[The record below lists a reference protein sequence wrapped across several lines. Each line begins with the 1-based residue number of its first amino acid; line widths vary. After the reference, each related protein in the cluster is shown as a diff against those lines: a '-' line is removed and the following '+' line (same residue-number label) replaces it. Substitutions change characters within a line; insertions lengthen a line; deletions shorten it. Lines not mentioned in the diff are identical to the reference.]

1 MSSIDFETMPSIA
14 FSLLV
19 VAVAV
24 FIMAIA
30 TLDAAIAVLKS
41 IKERPIYEGE
51 EAEAEDA
58 EAEAE
63 DAEAEAED
71 AEVEAEDAE
80 VEADDAEVEADDAEV
95 EAEVQEEVYRIAV
108 PSGNEM
114 ALKKKGPHISIGLVE
129 SGTGQIFRVIPLTNG
144 TFAGAIKIQAVGG
157 FADGK
162 VLDNY
167 KQKNDHLCLY
177 KTSRDNNR
185 AQNWKKVGN
194 KLISMTTGKLQLKV
208 NGDSIGFSNNGD
220 DIIFIPA

>member
-1 MSSIDFETMPSIA
+1 MSSINFETMPSIA

-19 VAVAV
+19 VAVAL

-30 TLDAAIAVLKS
+30 TLDEAIAVLKA
-41 IKERPIYEGE
+41 INERSIYEGE
-51 EAEAEDA
+51 EAEAEVQVQA

-63 DAEAEAED
+63 
-71 AEVEAEDAE
+71 VQ
-80 VEADDAEVEADDAEV
+80 
-95 EAEVQEEVYRIAV
+95 AEVQEEVYRIAV

-129 SGTGQIFRVIPLTNG
+129 SGNGQVFRVIPLTTG

-177 KTSRDNNR
+177 KTSRNNNR
-185 AQNWKKVGN
+185 AQNWKKDGN

-220 DIIFIPA
+220 DIIFIQA

>member
-1 MSSIDFETMPSIA
+1 MTSINFETMPSIA

-19 VAVAV
+19 VAVAL

-30 TLDAAIAVLKS
+30 TLDEAIAVLKA
-41 IKERPIYEGE
+41 INERSIYEGE
-51 EAEAEDA
+51 EAEAEVQVQEEA

-63 DAEAEAED
+63 EEVQAEEDAEA
-71 AEVEAEDAE
+71 
-80 VEADDAEVEADDAEV
+80 
-95 EAEVQEEVYRIAV
+95 QEEVYRIAV

-114 ALKKKGPHISIGLVE
+114 TLKKKGPHISIGLVE
-129 SGTGQIFRVIPLTNG
+129 SGTGQIFRVIPLTTG

-185 AQNWKKVGN
+185 AQNWKKDGN

-208 NGDSIGFSNNGD
+208 NGDSIGFSKNGD

>member
-58 EAEAE
+58 EA
-63 DAEAEAED
+63 
-71 AEVEAEDAE
+71 EAEDAE

>member
-14 FSLLV
+14 FSFLV

-30 TLDAAIAVLKS
+30 TLDAAITVLNS
-41 IKERPIYEGE
+41 IKKRPLYEGEESEDAEVTEDAEAEEVTEDAEAEEEE
-51 EAEAEDA
+51 EAEAEEEE
-58 EAEAE
+58 EAEE
-63 DAEAEAED
+63 EAE
-71 AEVEAEDAE
+71 
-80 VEADDAEVEADDAEV
+80 
-95 EAEVQEEVYRIAV
+95 EEVYRIAV

-129 SGTGQIFRVIPLTNG
+129 SGTGQIFRVIPLTTG
-144 TFAGAIKIQAVGG
+144 TFAGTIKIQAVGG

-185 AQNWKKVGN
+185 AQNWKKDGN

-220 DIIFIPA
+220 DIIFIPV

>member
-1 MSSIDFETMPSIA
+1 MSSINTAIFM
-14 FSLLV
+14 L
-19 VAVAV
+19 
-24 FIMAIA
+24 AIA
-30 TLDAAIAVLKS
+30 TSVMAVATIIMAVVTLESLRMRGIREAEKP
-41 IKERPIYEGE
+41 EEAEEEAQEEEAEEVDEEAQEEEVEVEEEAE
-51 EAEAEDA
+51 EAEATVEEEA
-58 EAEAE
+58 QEAEA
-63 DAEAEAED
+63 DAQAETT
-71 AEVEAEDAE
+71 
-80 VEADDAEVEADDAEV
+80 
-95 EAEVQEEVYRIAV
+95 EELYRITV
-108 PSGNEM
+108 PSGHEM

-129 SGTGQIFRVIPLTNG
+129 SGNGQVFRVIPLTTG

-185 AQNWKKVGN
+185 AQNWKKDGN

-208 NGDSIGFSNNGD
+208 NEDSIGFSKNGD

>member
-1 MSSIDFETMPSIA
+1 MTSINFETMPSIA

-19 VAVAV
+19 VAVAL

-30 TLDAAIAVLKS
+30 TLDEAIAVLKA
-41 IKERPIYEGE
+41 INERSIYEGE
-51 EAEAEDA
+51 EAEAEVQVQE

-63 DAEAEAED
+63 VQAEE
-71 AEVEAEDAE
+71 EVQ
-80 VEADDAEVEADDAEV
+80 
-95 EAEVQEEVYRIAV
+95 AEVQEEVYRIAV

-129 SGTGQIFRVIPLTNG
+129 SGTGQIFRVIPLTTG

-185 AQNWKKVGN
+185 AQNWKKDGN

-208 NGDSIGFSNNGD
+208 NGDSIGFSKNGD

>member
-58 EAEAE
+58 EAE
-63 DAEAEAED
+63 
-71 AEVEAEDAE
+71 VEDAE
-80 VEADDAEVEADDAEV
+80 VEADDAEVEA
-95 EAEVQEEVYRIAV
+95 EAEEEVYRIAV

>member
-1 MSSIDFETMPSIA
+1 MSSINFETMPSIA
-14 FSLLV
+14 FSLRV
-19 VAVAV
+19 VAVAL

-30 TLDAAIAVLKS
+30 TLDEALAVLKA
-41 IKERPIYEGE
+41 INERSIYEGE
-51 EAEAEDA
+51 EAEAEVQVQA

-63 DAEAEAED
+63 VQAEAQEEAEEG
-71 AEVEAEDAE
+71 AEVQAEA
-80 VEADDAEVEADDAEV
+80 
-95 EAEVQEEVYRIAV
+95 QEEVYRIAV

-129 SGTGQIFRVIPLTNG
+129 SGTGQIFRVIPLTTG

-185 AQNWKKVGN
+185 AQNWKKDGN

-208 NGDSIGFSNNGD
+208 NGDSIGFSKNGD